1 MSGTGYRLVLL
12 IALLAA
18 AWVGWQAWR
27 STLSASAR
35 VVWLGAVSVLGCLG
49 VWFLFGGLARLAG
62 LDARL
67 WAAPLD
73 RLLGVALL
81 VTLGWTLGVPGLAGR
96 RWRLF
101 LACGLAAASLAY
113 LGWAPTW
120 AQAFQQDPGLARD
133 TTGMARA
140 WDGWQLVLALAV
152 GVAVLR
158 APRTPRW
165 ALAVVA
171 GLGLGAFLELIV
183 PLSATVPAWSRL
195 GTLVA
200 GGFLV
205 AAAATQAGGL
215 WPTALARPGRLQP
228 RRAPRDLPPRP
239 VGPAAAAAG
248 VAVATEAT
256 LAAPAADPLDR
267 VLGELDRQGKTLV
280 GLAAAIDGLAGRL
293 DALEGSTDAPA
304 LMPAPEALAPP
315 TGALSFDE
323 PAAAT
328 VTTEGPSERDLT
340 VAAVAALEAG
350 QGALPAH
357 TAAPRRE
364 ASASSPASDPA
375 LYTRAARYEQAIAQL
390 PWGVVVADAD
400 DRVALANATAG
411 HLLHARTPQPGQ
423 PVTALFPSHERIGY
437 ALHQARRRE
446 LATDGA
452 LEIEFDAPSL
462 RVEVAPLT
470 DPVVG
475 YLGTVLVLHN
485 RSTAVDGVTGALVPA
500 LAEALRAPMTSIL
513 GYSELLNRMT
523 SLSEDQVQ
531 RFLQRIDANLSR
543 MQVMLGNLLT
553 VMSLLDSD
561 VPRAMEPVDVEAA
574 VRGAV
579 DRALPQFGEKGL
591 VVNVALDSPLPTAS
605 ADPRAFTQ
613 IMDNLLAQAAL
624 RSPQGGDV
632 TVEAAARD
640 DGAGQRA
647 VVISV
652 RDRGNPLA
660 GAGSGMVEIDEGAS
674 RQVALT
680 VVRLL
685 AERQGGRAWAE
696 SDARG
701 ARFHVRLPV
710 RRAA

>member
-12 IALLAA
+12 IGLLGAA
-18 AWVGWQAWR
+18 AVGWLSWR
-27 STLSASAR
+27 STRSASAR

-62 LDARL
+62 LDPRL

-81 VTLGWTLGVPGLAGR
+81 VTLGWTLGAPGLAGR
-96 RWRLF
+96 RWRVF
-101 LACGLAAASLAY
+101 LACGLAAATLAY

-120 AQAFQQDPGLARD
+120 AQAFQRDPGLVYDATGLARV
-133 TTGMARA
+133 
-140 WDGWQLVLALAV
+140 WDVWLLVLALAV
-152 GVAVLR
+152 GIAVLR

-205 AAAATQAGGL
+205 AAAATQAGEL
-215 WPTALARPGRLQP
+215 WPVTLTAPGRLQRYRTP
-228 RRAPRDLPPRP
+228 GKQASRPSAP
-239 VGPAAAAAG
+239 PAAATAAVTAAAASSP
-248 VAVATEAT
+248 VA
-256 LAAPAADPLDR
+256 AADPLDR
-267 VLGELDRQGKTLV
+267 VLGELDRQGQTLT
-280 GLAAAIDGLAGRL
+280 GLTLAIDGLSGRL
-293 DALEGSTDAPA
+293 DALERSNEVGEPA
-304 LMPAPEALAPP
+304 MPATPDAVTAPV
-315 TGALSFDE
+315 
-323 PAAAT
+323 AAAT
-328 VTTEGPSERDLT
+328 LVESETVPSTSLDRDLT
-340 VAAVAALEAG
+340 VAAIAALEG
-350 QGALPAH
+350 RQGMTPARV
-357 TAAPRRE
+357 APPARE
-364 ASASSPASDPA
+364 AASPATDPA
-375 LYTRAARYEQAIAQL
+375 LFARAARYEQAIAQL

-400 DRVALANATAG
+400 DCVAVANATAG
-411 HLLHARTPQPGQ
+411 HLLHIRSPQPGQ
-423 PVTALFPSHERIGY
+423 PVASLFPSHERIGY

-446 LATDGA
+446 LAVDGA
-452 LEIEFDAPSL
+452 LEVEFDSPSL
-462 RVEVAPLT
+462 RVEVAPLM

-553 VMSLLDSD
+553 VMSLLESD
-561 VPRAMEPVDVEAA
+561 TPRAMEAVDVEAA

-591 VVNVALDSPLPTAS
+591 VVNVAVDSPLPTAS